1 MEKEYC
7 KLSLVFLQMSFAA
20 NQLISHDITALT
32 GQVSA
37 SYWTDLIRLLETEN
51 LIPPAPVIC
60 LPRDCVLFLCPVFS
74 ASHVQH
80 ISDLHSKFTV
90 RPHHVWKYDR

>member
-37 SYWTDLIRLLETEN
+37 SY
-51 LIPPAPVIC
+51 
-60 LPRDCVLFLCPVFS
+60 
-74 ASHVQH
+74 
-80 ISDLHSKFTV
+80 
-90 RPHHVWKYDR
+90 